1 MTAPRPPIGFIGL
14 GLLGQPMALR
24 LARQGFPVVVW
35 NREPERCAPLVE
47 AGAVQASSPAHVAA
61 QCSTVCLCV
70 LDATAVQDVVF
81 GKQGMVQAPRARRIV
96 LDFST
101 VAPDKTRDL
110 ALRARDVDLHWI
122 DAPVS
127 GGPAAAATGSLTLMF
142 GGADGDVASVEPL
155 LQAVASRRTH
165 VGAVGSGQEMKVINQ
180 ALVGGTSVLLA
191 EALTLARSLGLPLDK
206 VPACLEGGL
215 ADSAGLQ
222 KIWPRMASEA
232 FDPPTGRAAQLLK
245 DLENVD
251 ALRQSGGLDLP
262 LLQAAIGQY
271 RAYVNVR
278 GAGEAETF
286 SITRL
291 YQGDVT

>member
-1 MTAPRPPIGFIGL
+1 MTAPASPIGFIGL

-24 LARQGFPVVVW
+24 LLQQGFPLVVW
-35 NREPERCAPLVE
+35 NREPERCAPLAE
-47 AGAVQASSPAHVAA
+47 AGAVLAKSPAEVASR
-61 QCSTVCLCV
+61 CSTVCLCV
-70 LDATAVQDVVF
+70 IDGSAVNDVVF
-81 GKQGMVQAPRARRIV
+81 GAQGMVQAPRTRRV
-96 LDFST
+96 VVDFST

-110 ALRARDVDLHWI
+110 ASRARAVDLHWI

-142 GGADGDVASVEPL
+142 GGAAGDIAAVEPL

-165 VGAVGSGQEMKVINQ
+165 VGDVGSGQEMKVVNQ

-191 EALTLARSLGLPLDK
+191 EALTLARRLGLPLDK

-222 KIWPRMASEA
+222 RIWPRMAGED
-232 FDPPTGRAAQLLK
+232 FDPPSGRAAQLLK

-251 ALRQSGGLDLP
+251 ALRQAGGLDLP

-291 YQGDVT
+291 YQD

>member
-1 MTAPRPPIGFIGL
+1 
-14 GLLGQPMALR
+14 MALR
-24 LARQGFPVVVW
+24 LVRQGFPLVVW
-35 NREPERCAPLVE
+35 NREAERCAPLVE
-47 AGAVQASSPAHVAA
+47 AGAVQAASPAEVAA
-61 QCSTVCLCV
+61 RCSIVCLCV
-70 LDATAVQDVVF
+70 IDGAAVNDVVF
-81 GKQGMVQAPRARRIV
+81 GAQGMARAPRTRRTV
-96 LDFST
+96 VDFST

-110 ALRARDVDLHWI
+110 ALRARDLDLHWI

-142 GGADGDVASVEPL
+142 GGAADDIGAVEPL
-155 LQAVASRRTH
+155 LRAVASRRTH
-165 VGAVGSGQEMKVINQ
+165 VGDVGSGQEMKVVNQ

-191 EALTLARSLGLPLDK
+191 EALTLARRLGLPLEK

-215 ADSAGLQ
+215 ADSVGLQ
-222 KIWPRMASEA
+222 KIWPRMAAEA

-251 ALRQSGGLDLP
+251 ALREAGGLDLP
-262 LLQAAIGQY
+262 LLQAAVGQY
-271 RAYVNVR
+271 RAYVKER

-291 YQGDVT
+291 YQD